1 MISGVI
7 LIPIVFGIVVFVIP
21 WQNVR
26 RWLLLTAAALHLAVV
41 ISLFLRPAGPM
52 LGGWLALDALGLL
65 FLSIV
70 SLLFFISS
78 VYAVSYLSKTAAEHE
93 QSRRDPE
100 RVFIACLLFFLATM
114 SLVTV
119 AHHLGLLWVAIE
131 ATTLASAPLIFFHRT
146 VHSLE
151 ATWKYLL
158 ICSVGIALALF
169 GTFFLAAASAAGE
182 GGFPLTL
189 DQLIRKG
196 SLLDVRL
203 LRIAFIFLLVGY
215 GTKMGLAPM
224 HTWLPDAHSEA
235 PSVVS
240 SLLSGVLLNCAF
252 LGILRSYQI
261 CAAAGQ
267 AAFAQNILLI
277 FGMLSMLLAAVFI
290 LNQPDY
296 KRMLAYSSVE
306 HMGILALGIGLGP
319 VAFFYALFHALNHSL
334 TKGML
339 FLSAGNILAVYK
351 TKTSSA
357 ISGLIKHLPMT
368 GALWI
373 LGFLAITGT
382 PLFGLFVSEFN
393 ILGAAVGQ
401 ERYVVAVLF
410 LFLLSAVFIGM
421 GARMLPMA
429 QGRPKDPGSKSGE
442 NFWMWAAPMILLIM
456 TIILGI
462 HIPEWLH
469 RLLTV
474 SAANLGGAQ

>member
-1 MISGVI
+1 MIAGVI
-7 LIPIVFGIVVFVIP
+7 LVPFLFGIVVFIIP
-21 WQNVR
+21 WLKVR
-26 RWLLLTAAALHLAVV
+26 RWLLVAAASLHLALV
-41 ISLFLRPAGPM
+41 INMFLHPAQTM

-65 FLSIV
+65 FLAIV
-70 SLLFFISS
+70 SVLFFVSS
-78 VYAVSYLSKTAAEHE
+78 VYGFNYLSKSGAEHE
-93 QSRRDPE
+93 KTRRDPE
-100 RVFIACLLFFLATM
+100 RLFIACLLFFLATM

-131 ATTLASAPLIFFHRT
+131 ATTLASAPLIFFHRS

-169 GTFFLAAASAAGE
+169 GTFFLAAACAAG
-182 GGFPLTL
+182 GGTFPLTL
-189 DQLIRKG
+189 NQLTRMG
-196 SLLDVRL
+196 HVLDVRL

-261 CAAAGQ
+261 CVAANQ

-277 FGMLSMLLAAVFI
+277 FGMISMLLAAVFI

-306 HMGILALGIGLGP
+306 HMGILALGVGLGP
-319 VAFFYALFHALNHSL
+319 AAFFYALFHALNHSL

-339 FLSAGNILAVYK
+339 FLSAGNILGVYK
-351 TKTSSA
+351 TKTSGA
-357 ISGLIKHLPMT
+357 ISGLVKQLPMT

-401 ERYVVAVLF
+401 GRYLVAALF
-410 LFLLSAVFIGM
+410 LFLLTVIFIGM
-421 GARMLPMA
+421 GARILPMA
-429 QGRPKDPGSKSGE
+429 QGNPKEEGGNSKE
-442 NFWMWAAPMILLIM
+442 DFWMWAAPMVLLIM
-456 TIILGI
+456 TFILGV

-474 SAANLGGAQ
+474 SATELGGAQ